1 MHISPIGLRSGPL
14 DQTVSRIPP
23 MREDEYRRYCRP
35 GALEE
40 HHPRFI
46 PISAQLYGA
55 TLALE
60 SDIFCPTDMAP
71 YWRSLRNVEVYTN
84 EEAMQN
90 IDALKKHSGIP
101 TLSSSLASDI
111 FSKLKREKGIK
122 KSQIYQD
129 FLEKLNLLIAEH
141 LRTLEEKQQILNA
154 NEQELLEARS
164 EAASLLQQIQEV
176 RRSLAQLDHQ
186 MGGL

>member
-1 MHISPIGLRSGPL
+1 
-14 DQTVSRIPP
+14 
-23 MREDEYRRYCRP
+23 
-35 GALEE
+35 
-40 HHPRFI
+40 
-46 PISAQLYGA
+46 
-55 TLALE
+55 
-60 SDIFCPTDMAP
+60 
-71 YWRSLRNVEVYTN
+71 
-84 EEAMQN
+84 MQN